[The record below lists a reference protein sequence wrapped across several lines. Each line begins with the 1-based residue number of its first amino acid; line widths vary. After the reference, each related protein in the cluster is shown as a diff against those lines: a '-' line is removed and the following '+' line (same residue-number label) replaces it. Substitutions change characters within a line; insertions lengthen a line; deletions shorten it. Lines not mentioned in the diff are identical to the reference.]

1 VKLNRIVETFIK
13 KPDLKLIL
21 NGYSDSL
28 GSMDYNRMIS
38 ESRAS
43 TVKMYFAGKG
53 VDPARITV
61 IGHGAKDF
69 AASNAS
75 EEGRQMN
82 RRVEIS
88 LVGNR

>member
-1 VKLNRIVETFIK
+1 
-13 KPDLKLIL
+13 
-21 NGYSDSL
+21 
-28 GSMDYNRMIS
+28 
-38 ESRAS
+38 
-43 TVKMYFAGKG
+43 

-69 AASNAS
+69 AASNTS